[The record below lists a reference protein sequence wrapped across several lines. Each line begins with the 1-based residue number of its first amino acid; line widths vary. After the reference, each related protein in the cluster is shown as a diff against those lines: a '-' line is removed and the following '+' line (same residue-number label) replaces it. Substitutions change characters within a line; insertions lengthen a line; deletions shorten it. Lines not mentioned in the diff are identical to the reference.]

1 MSFNLSRSPLDSW
14 CFPFKL
20 NSVSNSN
27 TTHYQVIVVACVVI
41 AISAPLAVAGNAFI
55 LAAIWR
61 NPSLRTASYVLL
73 AGLAVTDFLTGLLT
87 QPFFVMYRL
96 AEITG
101 KEELHCICGIV
112 TESTSHYF
120 SSLTVIVIVMMAI
133 ERWLHMSR
141 RSLLTAR
148 RVFILYITFLVVL
161 IFVVVVKMYMWFYP
175 SSIDNVLK
183 VIFYLAGALC
193 VAAAAF
199 AYLKVFQIIRH
210 HQNQIHANDNAIDMK
225 KYKKSIF
232 TILYIL
238 MLFVLSYV
246 PYVCCVL
253 VLIILQDFGRSS
265 MAALNAS
272 LAVMYSCS
280 FFNPLLYIWRI
291 KEIRDSVKSIIR
303 KIICKQNAE
312 ES

>member
-1 MSFNLSRSPLDSW
+1 MSFNLSRSPLDTW

-27 TTHYQVIVVACVVI
+27 TTHYQVIVAACVVI

-61 NPSLRTASYVLL
+61 NPSLRTPE
-73 AGLAVTDFLTGLLT
+73 FLTGLLT

-112 TESTSHYF
+112 TESASHYF

-148 RVFILYITFLVVL
+148 RVFILYITFLVLL
-161 IFVVVVKMYMWFYP
+161 IFVVVVKMYMWYYP

-183 VIFYLAGALC
+183 VIFYLAGVLC

-246 PYVCCVL
+246 PYMCCVL
-253 VLIILQDFGRSS
+253 VLIILQDFGKSS
-265 MAALNAS
+265 VAALNAS

-280 FFNPLLYIWRI
+280 FFNRLLYIWRI
-291 KEIRDSVKSIIR
+291 KEIRESVKL
-303 KIICKQNAE
+303 N
-312 ES
+312 